1 MATGTSSYINGALC
15 KHLCPTNDTR
25 FRLGPPAART
35 FYVYSC
41 LIANHSL
48 RSFLARLRGGTAPL
62 AIETGHYVGVPKEE
76 RTCHNYYEWVED
88 EFPYIPHAN
97 VQNCKGRFYMS
108 IFKRV
113 TLSFTIS
120 LTRCILHHAN
130 SSNKTAEL
138 IYNIFMPR
146 KCVNL

>member
-35 FYVYSC
+35 FYVHSC

-62 AIETGHYVGVPKEE
+62 AIETGHYVGMFLQKNEHVIITMNGWKMK
-76 RTCHNYYEWVED
+76 
-88 EFPYIPHAN
+88 I
-97 VQNCKGRFYMS
+97 
-108 IFKRV
+108 
-113 TLSFTIS
+113 
-120 LTRCILHHAN
+120 LTSYKC
-130 SSNKTAEL
+130 TEL
-138 IYNIFMPR
+138 
-146 KCVNL
+146 